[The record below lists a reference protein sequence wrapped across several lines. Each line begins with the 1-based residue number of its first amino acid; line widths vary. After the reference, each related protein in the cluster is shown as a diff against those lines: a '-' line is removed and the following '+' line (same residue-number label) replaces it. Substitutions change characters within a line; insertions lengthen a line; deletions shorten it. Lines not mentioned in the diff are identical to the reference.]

1 MQLIDNWRKAW
12 RMFSVQALALLA
24 ALPLVWTGLPEDVK
38 AMVPLEWRQWIMI
51 AIALGGIAGRLVA
64 QPAVEKT

>member
-24 ALPLVWTGLPEDVK
+24 ALPVVWMGLPDDVK
-38 AMVPLEWRQWIMI
+38 AMVPQDWTKYLMI
-51 AIALGGIAGRLVA
+51 AIALGGLVGRMIA
-64 QPAVEKT
+64 QPSADKT

>member
-24 ALPLVWTGLPEDVK
+24 ALPLVWMGLPEDVK
-38 AMVPLEWRQWIMI
+38 AMVPQDWTKYLMI
-51 AIALGGIAGRLVA
+51 AIAIGGLVGRMIA
-64 QPAVEKT
+64 QPKIDKP